1 MISNCLFPCNYN
13 RLDSAVY
20 IGYIIN
26 VYKNLI
32 SNLKSDGFS
41 A

>member
-1 MISNCLFPCNYN
+1 MISNGLFLCNHN
-13 RLDSAVY
+13 RLDSAGY
-20 IGYIIN
+20 IGYIIK